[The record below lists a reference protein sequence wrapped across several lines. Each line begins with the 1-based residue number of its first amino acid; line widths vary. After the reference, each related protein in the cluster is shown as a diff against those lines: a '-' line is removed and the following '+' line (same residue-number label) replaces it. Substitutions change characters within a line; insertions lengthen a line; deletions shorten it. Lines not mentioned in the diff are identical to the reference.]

1 VARIGTS
8 LLGAAAPWLL
18 CVFFCLFLSFSVS
31 FRFTP
36 VGTTRESRKLVYYP
50 KITGPGGWPRT
61 VGHDLKFESPGGN
74 DAGSSFS
81 ASRRDATRRMSA
93 TELVCASPS
102 QQRLRRSSVA
112 AALRAA
118 SAPSQQHQLRP
129 ACCVADATRRMT
141 NERDGAGLR
150 ISVAAATPSQLRRSS
165 AARTMSG
172 RRGSR
177 KSLSSPLPLG
187 KFAKNRGTPH
197 KPCDFNIILPKELRP
212 LPCQGIFFL
221 G

>member
-1 VARIGTS
+1 M
-8 LLGAAAPWLL
+8 
-18 CVFFCLFLSFSVS
+18 
-31 FRFTP
+31 
-36 VGTTRESRKLVYYP
+36 
-50 KITGPGGWPRT
+50 
-61 VGHDLKFESPGGN
+61 
-74 DAGSSFS
+74 
-81 ASRRDATRRMSA
+81 RRMSA
-93 TELVCASPS
+93 TELVCAAPS

-118 SAPSQQHQLRP
+118 SAPSQQHQLRRGR
-129 ACCVADATRRMT
+129 DAQ

-177 KSLSSPLPLG
+177 KSLSSPLG

-212 LPCQGIFFL
+212 LPCQGITGPGGWPRTVGHDLKFESTGGKMML
-221 G
+221 APHSARRVETRRAE